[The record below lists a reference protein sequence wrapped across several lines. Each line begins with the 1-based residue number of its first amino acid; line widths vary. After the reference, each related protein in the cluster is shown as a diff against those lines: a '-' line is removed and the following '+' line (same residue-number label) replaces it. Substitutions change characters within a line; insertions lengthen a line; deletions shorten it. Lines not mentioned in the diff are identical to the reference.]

1 MNPSDY
7 TFGTFINTPSN
18 QLACLAAQKICETPG
33 AYNPLYIYGPPGVGK
48 THLLYAIANAY
59 NKEQKT
65 AIYISANQFLEE
77 MIEVIKTGNNPEFR
91 EKYHQADVLLIDRLQ
106 YISGKEASQKEL
118 LNIVERRL
126 LENKQVVVAG
136 DSSLGRIPDLEEELH
151 ACLARGVCI
160 EIQTPDLDTK
170 TKIIAEK
177 LKKNGIEW
185 PVDACRYVALNISS
199 GVEQIEGE
207 IHKIL
212 AFKELL

>member
-91 EKYHQADVLLIDRLQ
+91 EKYHQADALLIDRLQ

-151 ACLARGVCI
+151 ACLAR
-160 EIQTPDLDTK
+160 
-170 TKIIAEK
+170 
-177 LKKNGIEW
+177 
-185 PVDACRYVALNISS
+185 ACA
-199 GVEQIEGE
+199 
-207 IHKIL
+207 
-212 AFKELL
+212 

>member
-7 TFGTFINTPSN
+7 TFGTFINTASN

-65 AIYISANQFLEE
+65 AIFISANQFLEE

-177 LKKNGIEW
+177 LKKNGVEW

-199 GVEQIEGE
+199 GIEQIEGE

-212 AFKELL
+212 AYKELL

>member
-7 TFGTFINTPSN
+7 TFGTFINAPSN

-106 YISGKEASQKEL
+106 YISRKEASQKEL

-126 LENKQVVVAG
+126 WENKQVVVAG

>member
-106 YISGKEASQKEL
+106 YTSGKEASQKEL

-126 LENKQVVVAG
+126 LENKQVVVTG

>member
-18 QLACLAAQKICETPG
+18 QPACLAAQKICETPG

-160 EIQTPDLDTK
+160 ELQTPDLDTK